1 MMNIPMNEAQLL
13 QWLNEVSFVVTDV
26 ALYLDTHPE
35 DEEAM
40 NYFNHYAE
48 MRRKALQA
56 YENHYGPL
64 TIDTAMPSGTWC
76 WATQKWPWEGGC
88 L

>member
-1 MMNIPMNEAQLL
+1 MMNIPMNQAQLL

-40 NYFNHYAE
+40 NYFNHFVE

-56 YENHYGPL
+56 YENQYGPL
-64 TIDTAMPSGTWC
+64 TIDTATPSGTWC